1 MNADGLT
8 ETAVPAPPPGLVT
21 VGRYDE
27 GPGYAVNR
35 PQGADSWLFT
45 WTTGGH
51 GLLTQ
56 GTAETR
62 AGAGDLVVLRPGVRH
77 RYLVRP
83 GAPHWRFWWAH
94 CQARPTWTAWLSP
107 YAVGD
112 GMYVVAPVP
121 DALHDRMA
129 AAFARMLSDARWP
142 GSDARPPGPSPASA
156 HPSAPRACPADQVG
170 VAGPGTHSPRGGTPS
185 RVVVGCRLPHARTTS
200 RGGTPIASTPSAA
213 ASSLQPH
220 APDPARVGQDA
231 PLPAAGLTRR
241 TGPGGPIAVAH
252 GIAAREL
259 ALCSLEEIVLLA
271 STAARPLPE
280 RPGIDARVSRA
291 EALIAADPAAPHTV
305 RSLAE
310 EVALSP
316 SRFAHLFTEQ
326 LGRSP
331 MRALREARLRHAA
344 RLLEATDLPVERV
357 AVASGFASP
366 FHFNRVFRELHGT
379 PPGAYRALCRR
390 GPAKSGPAIGL
401 TAVPGPSSEGTGQLS

>member
-1 MNADGLT
+1 MNADGLP

-27 GPGYAVNR
+27 RPGYAVNR

-56 GTAETR
+56 GA
-62 AGAGDLVVLRPGVRH
+62 AGAWAGTGDLIVLGPGVRH
-77 RYLVRP
+77 RYTVRP
-83 GAPHWRFWWAH
+83 GARHWRFWWAH
-94 CQARPTWTAWLSP
+94 CQARPSWTAWLSP

-112 GMYVVAPVP
+112 GMYVVTPVP
-121 DALHDRMA
+121 AALHDRIA
-129 AAFARMLSDARWP
+129 TAFARMLSDARWP
-142 GSDARPPGPSPASA
+142 GSDAGPPNSSPSPSPSPSSSAS
-156 HPSAPRACPADQVG
+156 P
-170 VAGPGTHSPRGGTPS
+170 HSS
-185 RVVVGCRLPHARTTS
+185 H
-200 RGGTPIASTPSAA
+200 
-213 ASSLQPH
+213 SSN
-220 APDPARVGQDA
+220 
-231 PLPAAGLTRR
+231 
-241 TGPGGPIAVAH
+241 GPIAVAH
-252 GIAAREL
+252 GTAAREL
-259 ALCSLEEIVLLA
+259 ALCSLEEIVLIA
-271 STAARPLPE
+271 SAAARPLPE
-280 RPGIDARVSRA
+280 RPGVDVRVSRA

-310 EVALSP
+310 GVALSP

-331 MRALREARLRHAA
+331 MRALREARLSHAA

-366 FHFNRVFRELHGT
+366 FHFNRVFRERHGT

-390 GPAKSGPAIGL
+390 SSADSGPPIGL
-401 TAVPGPSSEGTGQLS
+401 AAGPGR